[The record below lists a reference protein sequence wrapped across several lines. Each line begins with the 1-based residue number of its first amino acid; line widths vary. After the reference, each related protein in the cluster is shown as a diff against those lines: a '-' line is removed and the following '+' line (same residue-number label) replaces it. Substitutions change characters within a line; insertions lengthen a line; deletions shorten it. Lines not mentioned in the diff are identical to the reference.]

1 MWASYNGNL
10 EVVKALLLAG
20 ADAEAEDYVSGGVEI
35 VGILV
40 VDWSAGSCRWVAACG
55 VTTYGTGSSACGEA
69 CRCE

>member
-35 VGILV
+35 VGIWWLIGQLAA
-40 VDWSAGSCRWVAACG
+40 AGGLRPAG
-55 VTTYGTGSSACGEA
+55 
-69 CRCE
+69 

>member
-40 VDWSAGSCRWVAACG
+40 VDWSEWGFWRDFG
-55 VTTYGTGSSACGEA
+55 G
-69 CRCE
+69 

>member
-40 VDWSAGSCRWVAACG
+40 VDWSEWGFWWLIGQLAAAGGLRPAG
-55 VTTYGTGSSACGEA
+55 
-69 CRCE
+69 